1 MTDEPK
7 EEPVEAEEAV
17 VTPEQQG
24 SEQLDQ
30 LLLSLDADEDEIGT
44 PEEALPPEEET
55 RETKETPAG
64 DKAEQEEV
72 PEEYERSLSA
82 LRRDGLPP
90 EIIDQMTQEQV
101 LDYGA
106 KRLKVQADTDNAFR
120 ELQEKSPD
128 EEQAAESP
136 AEAAP
141 DTPAVPAEQPAAVD
155 LDEAI
160 KPFEDIFGTEAANA
174 LRAYSEASQPQVG
187 ELQNQ
192 LQYALGALEKQLVD
206 GARSELSGQYPDLAT
221 DDGMQ
226 KVNDRM
232 QSLVKTGEYTDIGSL
247 MKDAARIELSGSG
260 VAPGLA
266 QKDRLKAA
274 GQPMTA
280 DGADIPGNSLG
291 AEERQDAL
299 LDALEGGMDVKEASR
314 LYG

>member
-17 VTPEQQG
+17 VTPEEQV

-30 LLLSLDADEDEIGT
+30 LLLSLDADEDEVGT

-90 EIIDQMTQEQV
+90 EIIDQMTQEQA

-120 ELQEKSPD
+120 ELQEKSSD

-136 AEAAP
+136 AESAT
-141 DTPAVPAEQPAAVD
+141 DTQSEPAERPAAVD

-174 LRAYSEASQPQVG
+174 LRAYSEASQPHVSN
-187 ELQNQ
+187 LQNQ
-192 LQYALGALEKQLVD
+192 MQYALGALEKQLVD

-221 DDGMQ
+221 DEGMQ

-232 QSLVKTGEYTDIGSL
+232 QSLVKTGEYTDINPL
-247 MKDAARIELSGSG
+247 MKDAARIEFSGSN
-260 VAPGLA
+260 VAPGLS